1 MTIILY
7 GKNSTLLNKIQNT
20 LDKEYLSYLYTDNS
34 NININELIILIDQ
47 DLHPFEEK
55 ILEKM
60 RQSTYI
66 LGVWAKSSS
75 KKYLSKK
82 LEDLFDSII
91 CEDNIPLL
99 NSILEKKN
107 VILQTPDCLELETKE
122 IIRVNCK
129 TGKRLK

>member
-7 GKNSTLLNKIQNT
+7 GKISTLLNKIQNT
-20 LDKEYLSYLYTDNS
+20 LDKEHTSHVYTD
-34 NININELIILIDQ
+34 NININIDELIIVIDQ
-47 DLHPFEEK
+47 DLHPLQEK

-75 KKYLSKK
+75 SKYLPRK
-82 LEDLFDSII
+82 LEDLFDAII

-99 NSILEKKN
+99 NSILDNKKA
-107 VILQTPDCLELETKE
+107 ILQTPDCLELETKE

>member
-1 MTIILY
+1 
-7 GKNSTLLNKIQNT
+7 
-20 LDKEYLSYLYTDNS
+20 
-34 NININELIILIDQ
+34 
-47 DLHPFEEK
+47 
-55 ILEKM
+55 
-60 RQSTYI
+60 
-66 LGVWAKSSS
+66 VWAKSSS

-99 NSILEKKN
+99 NSILEKKK

>member
-55 ILEKM
+55 
-60 RQSTYI
+60 
-66 LGVWAKSSS
+66 
-75 KKYLSKK
+75 
-82 LEDLFDSII
+82 F
-91 CEDNIPLL
+91 
-99 NSILEKKN
+99 
-107 VILQTPDCLELETKE
+107 
-122 IIRVNCK
+122 
-129 TGKRLK
+129 

>member
-75 KKYLSKK
+75 TKYLSKN

-99 NSILEKKN
+99 NSILEKKK

>member
-7 GKNSTLLNKIQNT
+7 GKGSILLNKIKDT
-20 LDKEYLSYLYTDNS
+20 LDKEHLSYLYTDNS

-47 DLHPFEEK
+47 DLHPFEEN

-60 RQSTYI
+60 RHSIYI
-66 LGVWAKSSS
+66 LGVWEKSSS
-75 KKYLSKK
+75 TKYLPRN
-82 LEDLFDSII
+82 LENLFDSII

-99 NSILEKKN
+99 NSILENKK
-107 VILQTPDCLELETKE
+107 VILQTPECIELETKE

>member
-66 LGVWAKSSS
+66 LGVWAKS
-75 KKYLSKK
+75 LM
-82 LEDLFDSII
+82 
-91 CEDNIPLL
+91 CA
-99 NSILEKKN
+99 
-107 VILQTPDCLELETKE
+107 
-122 IIRVNCK
+122 
-129 TGKRLK
+129 